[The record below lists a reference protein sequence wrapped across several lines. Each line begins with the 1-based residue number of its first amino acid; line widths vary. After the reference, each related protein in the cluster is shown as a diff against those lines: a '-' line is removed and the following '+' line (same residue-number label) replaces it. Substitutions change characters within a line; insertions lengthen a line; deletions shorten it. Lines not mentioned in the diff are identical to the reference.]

1 MSQLSYKTVA
11 IKPRTTSRQLILC
24 LLKRLILR
32 NEDPRLFY
40 LTMELMIN
48 KEKRTIYLD
57 DNTRLVKFSPVIK
70 RGG

>member
-32 NEDPRLFY
+32 NKDPRLFY